1 MKRGIVGNRV
11 FAATAWLA
19 LGLAP
24 VGVSLAEAQQAEAQ
38 LAEAQQAEAQRAL
51 VDQYCVACH
60 NDRTRSGNLSLR
72 EADLASVADHGELWE
87 KVVRKLRGGLMPPP
101 GHPRPVKAVYDE
113 LTSWLEAELDQAAL
127 ADPMSG

>member
-1 MKRGIVGNRV
+1 MKRGIVENRV
-11 FAATAWLA
+11 FAAAAWLA

-24 VGVSLAEAQQAEAQ
+24 VGVS

-101 GHPRPVKAVYDE
+101 GRPRPVKAVYDE
-113 LTSWLEAELDQAAL
+113 LTSWLEAEFDQAAL